1 MVGKKQ
7 SDLDQP
13 PILGY
18 LETWEVNG
26 YLIRK
31 VVKFKENKMCKVN
44 ISQVSLKL
52 ECSSDHQY
60 VGQIVNTLCNSIL
73 QWMNEFSIF
82 VNNGF

>member
-1 MVGKKQ
+1 MGLWLARNNLT
-7 SDLDQP
+7 S
-13 PILGY
+13 ISLGY

-60 VGQIVNTLCNSIL
+60 VGQIVDTLCNSIL
-73 QWMNEFSIF
+73 HC
-82 VNNGF
+82 GCG